1 MQVFASLHS
10 IPHLTAQQKDLIE
23 IEEIKKVYT
32 LEDKE
37 DITVKK
43 EGGVYIVSGDI
54 ITKLMRTVNLEDNE
68 SLHYFHRRLNELG
81 VNDRLRVLG
90 IKDGDLVQIS
100 DWELE
105 WEE

>member
-1 MQVFASLHS
+1 MNTAFELIDKELIASLNFPKS
-10 IPHLTAQQKDLIE
+10 D
-23 IEEIKKVYT
+23 V